1 MAERKL
7 LLIGAT
13 GVFGARLARQLALCD
28 GIALSVAS
36 RDASRAAGLATAI
49 GHGATAGVTGVAFD
63 NRRDLRQLAAMMR
76 PWLVIDA
83 SGPFQGCDYALAEA
97 CLKSGAHFIDLA
109 DARDYVRL
117 VSGNRPRSPGARQAF
132 VALTGA
138 SSTPAL
144 SSAAVA
150 ALTEG
155 WRQIDLVDC
164 AIAPGGASDVG
175 LSVIAAILSYAGRP
189 VAVFRDGQPQHT
201 VGWGSVERRDFPG
214 LGRRFVSPVE
224 TPDLELLPKFFGVRE
239 QVRFFGGLESP
250 LEHFALLALARALD
264 PRCASPLLA
273 KTLHGARRFTR
284 PFCGDRGGMLV
295 RVALLTRG
303 APRQGRNGA

>member
-36 RDASRAAGLATAI
+36 RDASRAAGLAAAI

-63 NRRDLRQLAAMMR
+63 NRRDLQQLATMR

-97 CLKSGAHFIDLA
+97 SLKSGAHFIDLA
-109 DARDYVRL
+109 DARDYVL
-117 VSGNRPRSPGARQAF
+117 GFAAALDPLARDRNL

-155 WRQIDLVDC
+155 WRQIDSVDC

-175 LSVIAAILSYAGRP
+175 LSVTAAILSYAGRP

-224 TPDLELLPKFFGVRE
+224 TPDSELLPKFFGVRE
-239 QVRFFGGLESP
+239 QVRFFAGLESP
-250 LEHFALLALARALD
+250 LEHFGLLALARSDRDAP
-264 PRCASPLLA
+264 PRYWRRPSMARGASR
-273 KTLHGARRFTR
+273 G
-284 PFCGDRGGMLV
+284 PFAGIAAACSS
-295 RVALLTRG
+295 ASWASTRG
-303 APRQGRNGA
+303 APRQNRNGA